1 MKGKSIVFYAS
12 IALNVILLA
21 FLAIPQAQDRFAFG
35 QVSSNVGA
43 LAAATSMATS
53 SRDVFWLADRVSGT
67 LIAYDYD
74 QGDDEQPLQW
84 AQRRSLR
91 EDLEQRG
98 IGPLMLLPMRTS
110 SSHSAVMVI
119 DTDSERM
126 VVYTYNLQDRA
137 IIPIQKNDLRV
148 DLGKAQPAPM

>member
-21 FLAIPQAQDRFAFG
+21 FVAIPQAQDRFAFG
-35 QVSSNVGA
+35 QVSSSAGA

-53 SRDVFWLADRVSGT
+53 SMDVFWLADRVSGT
-67 LIAYDYD
+67 LVAYDYD

-84 AQRRSLR
+84 TQRRNLK

-98 IGPLMLLPMRTS
+98 IGPLMLVPMRTS
-110 SSHSAVMVI
+110 STRSALMVI

-126 VVYTYNLQDRA
+126 AVYAYNFQDHT
-137 IIPIQKNDLRV
+137 IEPV
-148 DLGKAQPAPM
+148 